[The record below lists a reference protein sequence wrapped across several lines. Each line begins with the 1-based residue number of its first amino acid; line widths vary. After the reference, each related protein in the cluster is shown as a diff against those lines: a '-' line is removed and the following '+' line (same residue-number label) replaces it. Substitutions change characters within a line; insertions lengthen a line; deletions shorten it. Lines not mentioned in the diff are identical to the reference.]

1 MKSLCH
7 VACSLVLA
15 VGSALVCQSKNPGQ
29 PLHDVLSRVLLG
41 VKLVS
46 AVSSQA
52 QWTLVTDSF
61 VESEMV
67 QSVKVTYFGMEIA
80 RARVQSSALSS
91 LVTWWEVAIGNTI
104 EKLWRL
110 TGVRDGSKTSWS
122 WYLIFK
128 WRPVSNILNR
138 TSWVGK
144 NRFLEVWFIILYIS
158 WDCLAWHGFFSLSTY
173 FVQPIWCRFYAPN
186 WVY

>member
-91 LVTWWEVAIGNTI
+91 LVTW
-104 EKLWRL
+104 
-110 TGVRDGSKTSWS
+110 
-122 WYLIFK
+122 
-128 WRPVSNILNR
+128 
-138 TSWVGK
+138 
-144 NRFLEVWFIILYIS
+144 
-158 WDCLAWHGFFSLSTY
+158 
-173 FVQPIWCRFYAPN
+173 
-186 WVY
+186 